1 MANRK
6 GRVTIPTDLDVVPQT
21 KEIMERWGADALRDC
36 DGTEFPQ
43 ELKDTGAKIYAT
55 YCTTRKDNAWAKAN
69 PDEVQQMYI
78 MTPFHTAVKDT
89 LEIHLMDHLYPAMLK
104 VNTYDDIQRWWEVM
118 DRTTGEP
125 VPVEDWRYDGESGNV
140 VIRTVPFH
148 QYTVSFLTYIMW
160 DPVNMYNAVVNDWKD
175 AEPQITFDVR
185 QPKTHAHSME
195 RLRRFLDEHPYVD
208 VIRRSFF
215 GAVNGVFVG
224 FMNYQM
230 IFSNQAFLLAGKNTL
245 RFFGICIPLLVV
257 LSLAASV
264 LLNGL
269 GKNQKQLMKTAFL
282 LPMAIPVASVAI
294 LWKVLFNGQGILNHF
309 LEMLSLKSIDWLNTK
324 ASFWVLV
331 ISYIWRNLGYD
342 IVLWL
347 AGLSTI
353 PESLYE
359 AAKVDGAGAWK
370 CFTRITCPNLLP
382 SLFTIV
388 VLSLLNGFKVFREA
402 YLVAGDYP
410 QENMY
415 LLQHLFN
422 NWYRDLA
429 MDKMAAAAVV
439 TGIAIMVLVLL
450 LQKAWERED

>member
-1 MANRK
+1 MFW
-6 GRVTIPTDLDVVPQT
+6 L
-21 KEIMERWGADALRDC
+21 
-36 DGTEFPQ
+36 FP
-43 ELKDTGAKIYAT
+43 Y
-55 YCTTRKDNAWAKAN
+55 
-69 PDEVQQMYI
+69 M
-78 MTPFHTAVKDT
+78 
-89 LEIHLMDHLYPAMLK
+89 
-104 VNTYDDIQRWWEVM
+104 
-118 DRTTGEP
+118 
-125 VPVEDWRYDGESGNV
+125 
-140 VIRTVPFH
+140 
-148 QYTVSFLTYIMW
+148 
-160 DPVNMYNAVVNDWKD
+160 
-175 AEPQITFDVR
+175 
-185 QPKTHAHSME
+185 
-195 RLRRFLDEHPYVD
+195 D

-215 GAVNGVFVG
+215 GAVNGVFTG

-257 LSLAASV
+257 LSLTAAV

-269 GKNQKQLMKTAFL
+269 GENQKQLLKTAFL

-294 LWKVLFNGQGILNHF
+294 LWKVLFNGQGLLNHF

-370 CFTRITCPNLLP
+370 CFTRITWPNLLP

-429 MDKMAAAAVV
+429 LDKMAAAAVV

>member
-1 MANRK
+1 MKRK
-6 GRVTIPTDLDVVPQT
+6 R
-21 KEIMERWGADALRDC
+21 AL
-36 DGTEFPQ
+36 GGFLFILP
-43 ELKDTGAKIYAT
+43 
-55 YCTTRKDNAWAKAN
+55 
-69 PDEVQQMYI
+69 
-78 MTPFHTAVKDT
+78 
-89 LEIHLMDHLYPAMLK
+89 
-104 VNTYDDIQRWWEVM
+104 
-118 DRTTGEP
+118 
-125 VPVEDWRYDGESGNV
+125 
-140 VIRTVPFH
+140 
-148 QYTVSFLTYIMW
+148 SFAGVCLFWLI
-160 DPVNMYNAVVNDWKD
+160 
-175 AEPQITFDVR
+175 
-185 QPKTHAHSME
+185 
-195 RLRRFLDEHPYVD
+195 PYVD
-208 VIRRSFF
+208 VLRRSFF
-215 GAVNGVFVG
+215 SAVSGEFTGLN
-224 FMNYQM
+224 NYKNV
-230 IFSNQAFLLAGKNTL
+230 FSNQAFLLAGKNTL

-257 LSLAASV
+257 LSLAAAV

-294 LWKVLFNGQGILNHF
+294 LWKVLFNGQGLLNHF

>member
-1 MANRK
+1 MFW
-6 GRVTIPTDLDVVPQT
+6 L
-21 KEIMERWGADALRDC
+21 
-36 DGTEFPQ
+36 FP
-43 ELKDTGAKIYAT
+43 Y
-55 YCTTRKDNAWAKAN
+55 
-69 PDEVQQMYI
+69 M
-78 MTPFHTAVKDT
+78 
-89 LEIHLMDHLYPAMLK
+89 
-104 VNTYDDIQRWWEVM
+104 
-118 DRTTGEP
+118 
-125 VPVEDWRYDGESGNV
+125 
-140 VIRTVPFH
+140 
-148 QYTVSFLTYIMW
+148 
-160 DPVNMYNAVVNDWKD
+160 
-175 AEPQITFDVR
+175 
-185 QPKTHAHSME
+185 
-195 RLRRFLDEHPYVD
+195 D

-257 LSLAASV
+257 LSLTTAV

-324 ASFWVLV
+324 ATFWVLV

-353 PESLYE
+353 PESFYE

-429 MDKMAAAAVV
+429 LDKMAAAAVV
-439 TGIAIMVLVLL
+439 TGITIMVLVLL
-450 LQKAWERED
+450 LQKAWEREE

>member
-1 MANRK
+1 MKRK
-6 GRVTIPTDLDVVPQT
+6 H
-21 KEIMERWGADALRDC
+21 ALK
-36 DGTEFPQ
+36 GILFILP
-43 ELKDTGAKIYAT
+43 
-55 YCTTRKDNAWAKAN
+55 
-69 PDEVQQMYI
+69 
-78 MTPFHTAVKDT
+78 
-89 LEIHLMDHLYPAMLK
+89 
-104 VNTYDDIQRWWEVM
+104 
-118 DRTTGEP
+118 
-125 VPVEDWRYDGESGNV
+125 
-140 VIRTVPFH
+140 
-148 QYTVSFLTYIMW
+148 SFAGVWVFWL
-160 DPVNMYNAVVNDWKD
+160 
-175 AEPQITFDVR
+175 
-185 QPKTHAHSME
+185 
-195 RLRRFLDEHPYVD
+195 LPYVD

-215 GAVNGVFVG
+215 GALNGVFTG
-224 FMNYQM
+224 LMNYQM
-230 IFSNQAFLLAGKNTL
+230 IFTNQAFLLAGKNTL
-245 RFFGICIPLLVV
+245 RFFGICITLLVV

-282 LPMAIPVASVAI
+282 FPMAIPVASVAI
-294 LWKVLFNGQGILNHF
+294 LWKVLFNGQGLLNHF

-370 CFTRITCPNLLP
+370 CFTRITWPNLLP

>member
-1 MANRK
+1 MKRK
-6 GRVTIPTDLDVVPQT
+6 HAQKGILFILP
-21 KEIMERWGADALRDC
+21 
-36 DGTEFPQ
+36 
-43 ELKDTGAKIYAT
+43 
-55 YCTTRKDNAWAKAN
+55 
-69 PDEVQQMYI
+69 
-78 MTPFHTAVKDT
+78 
-89 LEIHLMDHLYPAMLK
+89 
-104 VNTYDDIQRWWEVM
+104 
-118 DRTTGEP
+118 
-125 VPVEDWRYDGESGNV
+125 
-140 VIRTVPFH
+140 
-148 QYTVSFLTYIMW
+148 SFAGVCVFWL
-160 DPVNMYNAVVNDWKD
+160 
-175 AEPQITFDVR
+175 
-185 QPKTHAHSME
+185 
-195 RLRRFLDEHPYVD
+195 LPYVD
-208 VIRRSFF
+208 VIRRSFL
-215 GAVNGVFVG
+215 GAVNGVFTG

-257 LSLAASV
+257 LSLAAAV

-294 LWKVLFNGQGILNHF
+294 LWKVLFNGQGLLNHF

-324 ASFWVLV
+324 ATFWVLV